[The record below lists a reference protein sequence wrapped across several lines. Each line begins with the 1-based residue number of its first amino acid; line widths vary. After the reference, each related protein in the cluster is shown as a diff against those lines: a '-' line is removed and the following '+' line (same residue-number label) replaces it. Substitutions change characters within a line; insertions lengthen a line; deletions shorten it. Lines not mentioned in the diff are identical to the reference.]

1 VISGMF
7 HTYIIYSEKA
17 DRYYVGHCED
27 LIQRLERHNKKMVP
41 STKSYAP
48 WRLVYHETYSTRQ
61 EANARELYI
70 KKMKSRR
77 FIENLINEGL
87 QKK

>member
-1 VISGMF
+1 
-7 HTYIIYSEKA
+7 
-17 DRYYVGHCED
+17 
-27 LIQRLERHNKKMVP
+27 MVP

-61 EANARELYI
+61 AGNTWELYT